1 MWLGQANNPS
11 MYRKW
16 EFFLGQNQ
24 ADSVSKFQP
33 GPTENSSEPG
43 QPEGPE
49 DFKHDWSRW
58 PVSNV
63 RSGPSAPPT
72 ERQTLPTNKEHPY

>member
-1 MWLGQANNPS
+1 MWLGQANNLS

-24 ADSVSKFQP
+24 ADSASKFQP

-49 DFKHDWSRW
+49 DFKHCSESEPQMRATDY
-58 PVSNV
+58 P
-63 RSGPSAPPT
+63 
-72 ERQTLPTNKEHPY
+72 K